1 MRASTWRCSSV
12 CGCGKYS
19 PFDTTWVGI
28 GEPSASAS
36 SARINPASWRSDSQE
51 SSSREPGKRLGMG
64 SSSLALTMPFYPEL
78 SGRTRLRAPER
89 RGTRE
94 HQRLDHDRH
103 GAGGLEQRA
112 DVDEVEF
119 LENDPVDRHDR
130 VRHARFFAAMNTD
143 QAADVAFADEDERG
157 APLEHFR
164 EARRHAPA
172 EIIEPR
178 ERRGPCPAIAQRN
191 RLFAFVKIESA
202 QGCAH
207 RLRDPL
213 RVEGLAV
220 ERQGWR
226 DDRQVAQW

>member
-1 MRASTWRCSSV
+1 
-12 CGCGKYS
+12 
-19 PFDTTWVGI
+19 
-28 GEPSASAS
+28 
-36 SARINPASWRSDSQE
+36 
-51 SSSREPGKRLGMG
+51 MG

-130 VRHARFFAAMNTD
+130 VRHARFFAAMNAD
-143 QAADVAFADEDERG
+143 QAADVAVADEDERG

-191 RLFAFVKIESA
+191 RLFAFVKIEAA

-220 ERQGWR
+220 ERQGLR
-226 DDRQVAQW
+226 DDPQVAQRKGGLRRNLPVITPALPLDGQRSEEDKTELQARVETKSRRLLSKKKVEMRA